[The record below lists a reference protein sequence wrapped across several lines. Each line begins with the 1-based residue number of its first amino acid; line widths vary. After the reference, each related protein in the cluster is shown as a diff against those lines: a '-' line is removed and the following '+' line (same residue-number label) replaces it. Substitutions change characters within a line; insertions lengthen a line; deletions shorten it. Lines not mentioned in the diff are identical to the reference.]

1 MSDPEVIDPKAIA
14 KLREWGGDE
23 LLGQMVKLFL
33 ANSPA
38 RVQQIRAGVEGND
51 AQEAERGAH
60 SLKSSAANL
69 GGEEVRRIALEME
82 GAASRGDLEAVG
94 RLVPA
99 LEEAYNRTRSALE
112 AVERGITS

>member
-1 MSDPEVIDPKAIA
+1 MTDPEGIDPNAIA
-14 KLREWGGDE
+14 RLREWGGDK
-23 LLGQMVKLFL
+23 LVGQMAKLFL

-60 SLKSSAANL
+60 SLKSSAANV

-82 GAASRGDLEAVG
+82 GAAARGDLEAV
-94 RLVPA
+94 RSLMPM
-99 LEEAYNRTRSALE
+99 LEEAFRRTCTALE